1 MKFEYEAQQLK
12 AAVGGKE
19 NIVSLT
25 HCVTRLRMEVKDSTL
40 CDKENIESIPGVKGV
55 IQDGNQLQVVIGT
68 EVKAFFAAMQEKEEQ
83 KVWNVQ
89 AVLAFVAEVVA
100 PVLAFVI
107 VAGILRGVLF
117 YVPLPF
123 VEECI
128 HAVLS
133 YGVPIALCYGVVKKA
148 GGSEMMGLLMGLLLV
163 MPAMEELL
171 QGLYPW
177 LPVSLMGEPLPALC
191 TGLLTVVMERFFTK
205 HSPASLSFVLVPLC
219 TLTAVLVLSLV
230 ILPVAICISHGLYW
244 LLSYLHTGIL
254 AIVCGGLFALFY
266 PVLVTT
272 GFQHIV
278 TILDL
283 LLMAESAEHGTFIW
297 PLIALANIA
306 IGSAAFVATKL
317 EKKDSSP
324 VYSCFTVGVTEPAL
338 YGICRKYHYPLVS
351 AMAGG
356 CIAGVFCCGSGV
368 SASAIGIGGIPA
380 ILSIVPAHTMTY
392 LLSIGMAVVLPAIFV
407 IVMKKWFVKQKK
419 QDTFVL
425 PLTGVVK
432 PLSMCEDS
440 AFSSGMM
447 GEGFV
452 IEPEEG
458 MVYAPCDGLVSVVFP
473 TGHAYGLHSDSG
485 YEVLIHIGMDTVA
498 LNGKGFSPCVKQ
510 GDRVRQGDLLCRVD
524 LAILKQEGKSCV
536 TPVVFTDGRHVMLLK
551 NGAGKAKEGGFVK
564 VEEKV

>member
-1 MKFEYEAQQLK
+1 MKFEQEAEQLK
-12 AAVGGKE
+12 KAVGGNE

-40 CDKENIESIPGVKGV
+40 CNKENIESIHGVKGV
-55 IQDGNQLQVVIGT
+55 IQDGNQIQVVIGA
-68 EVKAFFAAMQEKEEQ
+68 EVKAFFAAMQQKEE
-83 KVWNVQ
+83 KKAWNVQ

-100 PVLAFVI
+100 PVLPFVI

-123 VEECI
+123 VADGI
-128 HAVLS
+128 NIVLS

-191 TGLLTVVMERFFTK
+191 TGLLTAGMERFFTK

-317 EKKDSSP
+317 EKKESSV

-380 ILSIVPAHTMTY
+380 ILSILPEHAMPY
-392 LLSIGMAVVLPAIFV
+392 LLSIGLALVLPSIFV
-407 IVMKKWFVKQKK
+407 IVMKRFVKEKK
-419 QDTFVL
+419 QATFVL
-425 PLTGVVK
+425 PLSGAVR
-432 PLSMCEDS
+432 PLSMCADS

-458 MVYAPCDGLVSVVFP
+458 MVYAPCDGEVSVVFP
-473 TGHAYGLHSDSG
+473 TGHAYGLKSDNG

-498 LNGKGFSPCVKQ
+498 LGGKGFEPCVKQ
-510 GDRVRQGDLLCRVD
+510 GDHVKQGDVLCKADLSLLK
-524 LAILKQEGKSCV
+524 AEGKSCV
-536 TPVVFTDGRHVMLLK
+536 TPVVFTDGTHVKLLK
-551 NGAGKAKEGGFVK
+551 SGTGKAKESGFVK